1 MSSDISRVNKL
12 QHYCTYIE
20 NEIRLCTRKENKLSR
35 KLNKLVSGR
44 IASNKITR
52 MASLTTDI
60 GSCISKIR
68 ILFIRLSE
76 TEDEINGLSISTI
89 SDREMFDARL
99 CLLGTNGPPYL
110 PEYDFSVSSFSDD

>member
-1 MSSDISRVNKL
+1 MSSDINRVNKL
-12 QHYCTYIE
+12 QHYYTYIE

-35 KLNKLVSGR
+35 KLNKLVRGR
-44 IASNKITR
+44 ITSSKITR
-52 MASLTTDI
+52 MASLTADI

-76 TEDEINGLSISTI
+76 TEDEINGSTI